1 MTMTETT
8 ITPEP
13 TRQISHNFGDI
24 TLIGNGGSGY
34 ATESFRGAI
43 PFDRVRDLFDFTVS
57 YTPVYTVR
65 PGCSLTGVAPGYVEV
80 PNRHAIVRDGA
91 DADVAPLN
99 IVSKRYGI
107 HQFSEVLLNNLL
119 TLIDTPSS
127 DLEIVG
133 AGLLS
138 NGAVGWVQVHAP
150 TMTVTGDDMA
160 PTITLATS
168 HNGTFATQYRV
179 GMFRFAC
186 SNQLGAL
193 HKSNKSVY
201 KLRHTMNSRVRFT
214 EARAALGLLHTQTDE
229 LSREVQSL
237 IATRVTDAQFGAI
250 RMALDPR
257 PVGNDVSV
265 AAMTRWENRRSAIR
279 NLWNEDERVAPYRG
293 TAWGVVQ
300 AYSTWRQNIQ
310 SFRAT
315 TDTGRITR
323 TGRNMQDFLSGRT
336 GTHDRRVIDVTRKVL
351 AR

>member
-8 ITPEP
+8 NTPEP
-13 TRQISHNFGDI
+13 TRQIGHNFGDI
-24 TLIGNGGSGY
+24 TLIGNGGSHF
-34 ATESFRGAI
+34 ATESFDGAI

-65 PGCSLTGVAPGYVEV
+65 PDAGFVEV
-80 PNRHAIVRDGA
+80 PNRHALVRDGA

-107 HQFSEVLLNNLL
+107 HQFSEVLIDNLL

-193 HKSNKSVY
+193 HSKSASKSVY
-201 KLRHTMNSRVRFT
+201 KLRHTLNSRVRFT
-214 EARAALGLLHTQTDE
+214 EARAALGLLHTQADE
-229 LSREVQSL
+229 FSREVETL
-237 IATRVTDAQFGAI
+237 VATSVTDAQFGAI

-265 AAMTRWENRRSAIR
+265 HAMTRWENRQQSLRT
-279 NLWNEDERVAPYRG
+279 LWNDDDRVAPYRN

-310 SFRAT
+310 SFRAN
-315 TDTGRITR
+315 TDTGTISR

-336 GTHDRRVIDVTRKVL
+336 GTHDSRVIDVTRMVL

>member
-1 MTMTETT
+1 MTMTEITN
-8 ITPEP
+8 TPEP
-13 TRQISHNFGDI
+13 TRQIGHNFGDI
-24 TLIGNGGSGY
+24 TLIGNGGSHH
-34 ATESFRGAI
+34 ATESLVGAI
-43 PFDRVRDLFDFTVS
+43 PFSRVRDLFDFTVS

-65 PGCSLTGVAPGYVEV
+65 PDAGFVEV
-80 PNRHAIVRDGA
+80 PNRHALVRDGA

-107 HQFSEVLLNNLL
+107 HQFSEVLIDNLL
-119 TLIDTPSS
+119 TLTDTPSS

-138 NGAVGWVQVHAP
+138 NGAVGWVQVQAP
-150 TMTVTGDDMA
+150 EITVTGDGMA
-160 PTITLATS
+160 PTITLASS

-193 HKSNKSVY
+193 HKGTGNVY
-201 KLRHTMNSRVRFT
+201 KLRHTLNSRVRFT
-214 EARAALGLLHTQTDE
+214 EARAALGLLHQSADDFR
-229 LSREVQSL
+229 REVESL
-237 IATRVTDAQFGAI
+237 VATTVTDAQFGAI

-265 AAMTRWENRRSAIR
+265 HAMTRWENRQQSLRT
-279 NLWNEDERVAPYRG
+279 LWNDDDRVAPYRN

-310 SFRAT
+310 SFRANSESGT
-315 TDTGRITR
+315 VSRA
-323 TGRNMQDFLSGRT
+323 GRNMQDFLSGRCET
-336 GTHDRRVIDVTRKVL
+336 QDTRVVDVTRMVL